1 MEWGWVG
8 WEQHLARAWE
18 RGKGELRLVPVGMI
32 ALSFVVAVA
41 ESAERPSM
49 GD

>member
-1 MEWGWVG
+1 MEGGGRGEALAGPTGKVLGWMV
-8 WEQHLARAWE
+8 AS
-18 RGKGELRLVPVGMI
+18 LVAV
-32 ALSFVVAVA
+32 VA